1 MSKALFIV
9 LSNFIF
15 INLTKIPRF
24 LNCIIVKFAFI
35 KLCNIFILKKIR
47 TDNVSRPYGLDLV
60 QVPLETLLQQ
70 LQRWSAPGRIMW
82 IPWSLQYALYEETG
96 LRFVIVQPHASV
108 HSMFLESPTVKHI
121 NADLLLVRLCKVAA
135 QMRWK

>member
-1 MSKALFIV
+1 
-9 LSNFIF
+9 
-15 INLTKIPRF
+15 
-24 LNCIIVKFAFI
+24 
-35 KLCNIFILKKIR
+35 
-47 TDNVSRPYGLDLV
+47 
-60 QVPLETLLQQ
+60 
-70 LQRWSAPGRIMW
+70 MW

>member
-9 LSNFIF
+9 L
-15 INLTKIPRF
+15 TY
-24 LNCIIVKFAFI
+24 
-35 KLCNIFILKKIR
+35 
-47 TDNVSRPYGLDLV
+47 NVSRPYGPDLF
-60 QVPLETLLQQ
+60 QAPLETLLQ
-70 LQRWSAPGRIMW
+70 RWSAPERIMW

-121 NADLLLVRLCKVAA
+121 NADLLLVRVCKVAA

>member
-1 MSKALFIV
+1 ML
-9 LSNFIF
+9 
-15 INLTKIPRF
+15 
-24 LNCIIVKFAFI
+24 KFAFI

-47 TDNVSRPYGLDLV
+47 TDNVSRPYSLDLV

-96 LRFVIVQPHASV
+96 LRFVIVQPHATD
-108 HSMFLESPTVKHI
+108 H
-121 NADLLLVRLCKVAA
+121 
-135 QMRWK
+135 